1 MNDFPDSPQDPD
13 ADASARAARWDSVE
27 LTRRRAAKARAQRD
41 ASIAEL
47 RASLTDED
55 ARDDFGIHLGE
66 IEK

>member
-13 ADASARAARWDSVE
+13 ADASGRAARWDSVE
-27 LTRRRAAKARAQRD
+27 LMRRRAAKARAQRD

-55 ARDDFGIHLGE
+55 ARDDFGIDLGE